1 MYVKDRLRRS
11 MMFVPGNNPGMI
23 RDAHIYGADSIMF
36 DLEDSVAYTE
46 RTPPA
51 SWCIRPENPALR
63 LQGDR
68 GPHQRPEQRPGH
80 QGPEAVVRAGV
91 QVVRLPKTDSAQDV
105 IDCEREIERIER
117 ESGIPVGTTG
127 MMAAIESAN
136 GVLHAAEIAHASD
149 RLIGIALGAEDYV
162 TDLKTTRSDGIELL
176 FARCMILNAARSA
189 GIAALDTVY
198 SDVNNE
204 EGFIAEAT
212 LIKKLGFDGKS
223 VINPRQI
230 EPLHQV
236 FMPSEKDLNK
246 ARAIMD
252 AIAEANARG
261 SGVASLKGK
270 MIDKPVVTRAKRL
283 LDLYE
288 AGSKID
294 EVEEI

>member
-1 MYVKDRLRRS
+1 MYIKDRLRRS

-46 RTPPA
+46 KDAARLLVY
-51 SWCIRPENPALR
+51 NALR
-63 LQGDR
+63 SLNFGNDLSS
-68 GPHQRPEQRPGH
+68 GLGIEDL
-80 QGPEAVVRAGV
+80 EAAVRAGV

-105 IDCEREIERIER
+105 IDCEREIARIER

-136 GVLHAAEIAHASD
+136 GVLNAAEIARASN

-176 FARCMILNAARSA
+176 FARCMILNAARAA

-204 EGFIAEAT
+204 EGFLAEAM

-230 EPLHQV
+230 EPLHRV

-246 ARAIMD
+246 ARLIMAAIE
-252 AIAEANARG
+252 EANARG

-270 MIDKPVVTRAKRL
+270 MIDKPVVTRARRL

-294 EVEEI
+294 EVKEI

>member
-1 MYVKDRLRRS
+1 MPLC
-11 MMFVPGNNPGMI
+11 VPGHG
-23 RDAHIYGADSIMF
+23 GGLS
-36 DLEDSVAYTE
+36 
-46 RTPPA
+46 
-51 SWCIRPENPALR
+51 
-63 LQGDR
+63 GD
-68 GPHQRPEQRPGH
+68 
-80 QGPEAVVRAGV
+80 
-91 QVVRLPKTDSAQDV
+91 
-105 IDCEREIERIER
+105 
-117 ESGIPVGTTG
+117 
-127 MMAAIESAN
+127 
-136 GVLHAAEIAHASD
+136 
-149 RLIGIALGAEDYV
+149 
-162 TDLKTTRSDGIELL
+162 
-176 FARCMILNAARSA
+176 
-189 GIAALDTVY
+189 VY
-198 SDVNNE
+198 KRQE